1 MSILGLIFL
10 ISIMFT
16 GCCIKH
22 EYGDPVVHAPTCT
35 QRGYTLFAC
44 SKCGDS
50 YQDDFVSALG
60 HSTYVS
66 KEGTEPTCVSNGY
79 CDELTCRVCGE
90 VVQEKE
96 IISATGHS
104 IIITKEEIPAT
115 CIAQGLTAE
124 HHCSVCN
131 ALLQAQVTIE
141 PYNHADSDGNSLC
154 DRCGIPHG
162 NNIIYIDTV
171 EELKAIN
178 NNLSGV
184 YQLSANI
191 DLTGQSWIALG
202 SDTSPFSGYLYG
214 NGFTI
219 KGLSFSNSSNA
230 LFSYVSGVIDG
241 VVIEN
246 VSFSSTDY
254 SANMGGFAIYNK
266 GTIKNCYLK
275 GTNTISQS
283 ISRTQTASWPSY
295 DGSKVTYKNVF
306 GGLCA
311 INEGKISNCTIDSSF
326 SSTFSNKNYFQIN
339 LGLGSLF
346 PPIDGQMYESI
357 CESTIYFG
365 GVCGE
370 NKGTITN
377 CIVTN
382 ADASKISVVADFDK
396 YGSSYAITNAYIGS
410 IVGVNSKNVSNC
422 SAKSS
427 TVVEN
432 VGSTSTNGNSGGQHP
447 KLNLYMDNT
456 YRGIVGKNN
465 GTVDNTLYN

>member
-1 MSILGLIFL
+1 M
-10 ISIMFT
+10 
-16 GCCIKH
+16 
-22 EYGDPVVHAPTCT
+22 
-35 QRGYTLFAC
+35 
-44 SKCGDS
+44 
-50 YQDDFVSALG
+50 SALG
-60 HSTYVS
+60 YSTYVS
-66 KEGTEPTCVSNGY
+66 KEGTNPSCTFNGY
-79 CDELTCRVCGE
+79 CDELTCSTC
-90 VVQEKE
+90 KE
-96 IISATGHS
+96 IVQTQEIIPATGHS
-104 IIITKEEIPAT
+104 IVTTQEEIPAT
-115 CIAQGLTAE
+115 CTTSGLTAE
-124 HHCSVCN
+124 HHCGVCG
-131 ALLQAQVTIE
+131 ALLQTPTIIE
-141 PYNHADSDGNSLC
+141 AFSHADIDNNSLC

-162 NNIIYIDTV
+162 SNIIYIDSV
-171 EELKAIN
+171 EDLKAIN

-184 YQLSANI
+184 YQLTANI
-191 DLTGQSWIALG
+191 NLTGQSWIALG
-202 SDTSPFSGYLYG
+202 SNTAPFSGYLYG

-241 VVIEN
+241 VVLEN

-283 ISRTQTASWPSY
+283 IFRTQNASWPSY
-295 DGSKVTYKNVF
+295 DGSKATYKNVF

-311 INEGKISNCTIDSSF
+311 INEGKISNCTVDSSF
-326 SSTFSNKNYFQIN
+326 SSTFSNKNYFQIK

-346 PPIDGQMYESI
+346 PPIDGQMNESI

-370 NKGTITN
+370 NKGT
-377 CIVTN
+377 
-382 ADASKISVVADFDK
+382 
-396 YGSSYAITNAYIGS
+396 ITNAYIGS

-447 KLNLYMDNT
+447 KLNLDMDDT
-456 YRGIVGKNN
+456 YKGIIGKNS
-465 GTVDNTLYN
+465 GTIENTLYN